1 VLDDHRPGCAQQGAG
16 HRVGAALS
24 RDENYGC
31 PHRHSLLK
39 MLFNK
44 PPHTLQ
50 SSADL
55 VENDFH

>member
-1 VLDDHRPGCAQQGAG
+1 V
-16 HRVGAALS
+16 
-24 RDENYGC
+24 
-31 PHRHSLLK
+31 HSLLK

-44 PPHTLQ
+44 PLHTLQ